1 MQIAG
6 DIFSIFK
13 NLRNI
18 VQSNMENQAYHIQR
32 LLVDE
37 LDNCK
42 EKENNYIKRHIKKIQ
57 DTYQQEDIEIKELET
72 KEKQQIQDE
81 EILLYK
87 SYEINSLR

>member
-6 DIFSIFK
+6 DIFTISK

-18 VQSNMENQAYHIQR
+18 VQSNIENQAYHIQR

-42 EKENNYIKRHIKKIQ
+42 EKENNYIERHIKKIQ

>member
-6 DIFSIFK
+6 DIFSISK

-18 VQSNMENQAYHIQR
+18 VQSNIENQAYHIQR

-42 EKENNYIKRHIKKIQ
+42 EKENNYIERHIKKIQ

>member
-6 DIFSIFK
+6 DIFSISK

-18 VQSNMENQAYHIQR
+18 VQSNIENQAYHIQR

-42 EKENNYIKRHIKKIQ
+42 EKENNYIERHIKKIQ
-57 DTYQQEDIEIKELET
+57 NTY
-72 KEKQQIQDE
+72 
-81 EILLYK
+81 
-87 SYEINSLR
+87 

>member
-6 DIFSIFK
+6 DIFTISK

-18 VQSNMENQAYHIQR
+18 VQSNIENQAYHIQR

-42 EKENNYIKRHIKKIQ
+42 EKENNYIERHIKKIQ
-57 DTYQQEDIEIKELET
+57 NTYQQEDIEIKELET